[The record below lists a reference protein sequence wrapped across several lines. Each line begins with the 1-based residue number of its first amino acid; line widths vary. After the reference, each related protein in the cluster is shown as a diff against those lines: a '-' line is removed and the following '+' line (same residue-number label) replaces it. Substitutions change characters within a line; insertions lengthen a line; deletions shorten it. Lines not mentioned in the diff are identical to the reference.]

1 MNDASILT
9 PELKEEMLNR
19 AGLNWKVVSEP
30 IQTVSGILIPNRV
43 ALVREDTQY
52 PLGVHTD
59 TYEPYQNDELLELL
73 YRIQQQTGLNF
84 HTGGSFKNGM
94 KVWFQLKSNDLR
106 LGNDKIEG
114 YVSGFNSFDGS
125 TALAFGNSSITVSC
139 QNTFWR
145 GYREVTNRLRHSSTM
160 REKIEEILSRI
171 DLVMKEEQTMFK
183 EITRLSEIRMTPEVQ
198 ELITKKLFEFE
209 VEDRLDDPKLST
221 RMKNK
226 ILTFNADLSME
237 VAEKGDNLWGLFSG
251 ITRYTTH
258 DMKKDK
264 DNSEA
269 KMFGRIGTVE
279 RKIYHELV
287 DLAVV

>member
-1 MNDASILT
+1 MNEESILT
-9 PELKEEMLNR
+9 PELKEQMLNR

-43 ALVREDTQY
+43 GLIREDTKT

-59 TYEPYQNDELLELL
+59 TYEIFQNDELLELL
-73 YRIQQQTGLNF
+73 YRIQQQTGLNY
-84 HTGGSFKNGM
+84 HTGGSFKGGM
-94 KVWFQLKSNDLR
+94 KVWFQLKSNDLKI
-106 LGNDKIEG
+106 GDDKIKG
-114 YVSGFNSFDGS
+114 YISGFNSFDGS
-125 TALAFGNSSITVSC
+125 TSLAFGNSSITVSC

-171 DLVMKEEQTMFK
+171 DLVMKEEKTMFK
-183 EITRLSEIRMTPEVQ
+183 EITRLNETRMTPEVQ
-198 ELITKKLFEFE
+198 ELITKKLFELA
-209 VEDRLDDPKLST
+209 VEERLDNPELST

-226 ILTFNADLSME
+226 IATFHTDLSME

-287 DLAVV
+287 DMVEV